1 MNATVGGPAAQRR
14 AVRRMSGASARGQD
28 RRAQLSLHTEL
39 PLFECAHRLKGAIDE
54 PNWAPFSLSGYGG
67 SKGVIGTVNGTEIR
81 LQQRSR
87 IRHPWEAVFL
97 DARLVP
103 DDSGT
108 RIEGRFRTRRSVSV
122 QTETVFYGSD
132 KTLVTSAINADVMAG
147 GNDLVRDIASLYR
160 LTAGITRRAVTR
172 RYPDRRPYRH
182 VHSGQP
188 GA

>member
-1 MNATVGGPAAQRR
+1 
-14 AVRRMSGASARGQD
+14 MSGASAHGQD

-67 SKGVIGTVNGTEIR
+67 SKGVIGTVYGTEIR

-108 RIEGRFRTRRSVSV
+108 RIEGRFRRRRSQLIFMSLWTFFAVVVGGVLFVSASLELIAPAGRLSGNPWV
-122 QTETVFYGSD
+122 GIAIPLIFWTVAANYFWLGRRERRY
-132 KTLVTSAINADVMAG
+132 LANF
-147 GNDLVRDIASLYR
+147 VRDTVGSKEPCQ
-160 LTAGITRRAVTR
+160 TRNV
-172 RYPDRRPYRH
+172 
-182 VHSGQP
+182 
-188 GA
+188 